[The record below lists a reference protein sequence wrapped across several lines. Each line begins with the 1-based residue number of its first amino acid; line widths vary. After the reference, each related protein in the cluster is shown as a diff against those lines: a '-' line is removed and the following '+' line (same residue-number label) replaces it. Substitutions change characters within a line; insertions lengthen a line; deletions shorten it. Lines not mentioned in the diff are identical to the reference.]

1 MKYLK
6 NLGTMVLLTTAI
18 VGCGG
23 GEVEQRPV
31 SSERPS
37 GFGADGEGTKKK
49 SNDAAAPSTSM
60 Q

>member
-1 MKYLK
+1 MKYFK
-6 NLGTMVLLTTAI
+6 NLGSMVLLAAVI

-31 SSERPS
+31 SNERPS
-37 GFGADGEGTKKK
+37 GFGADGEGAKKK
-49 SNDAAAPSTSM
+49 ANDAAAPSSSI